1 MANQTLYPNPFN
13 QTLPE
18 EQRLP
23 VVVSSPH
30 SGANYPKSF
39 LESSRLGNLA
49 IRRSED
55 FAVDDLIK
63 SAVTFGI
70 PVHSA
75 TYPRA
80 FVDVNREPYEL
91 DPSMFEGSLPE
102 FANRRSIRV
111 SGGLG
116 TVPRIVAEGQEIY
129 RGKIPVEEAMLR
141 ISTVYKPYHSAL
153 QNLIALT
160 HVTFGKAVLIDFHS
174 MPSTASMPEN
184 SRRPDIVLG
193 DRYATSCDPAVLHF
207 AKSIFNELGY
217 QVMINKPYAGGFIT
231 EHYGRPQNGL
241 HAMQI
246 EINRE
251 LYMDEVR
258 IVKNSNFDSLS
269 GDLTYFFSQLT
280 ELDFDALAGSHP
292 LAAE

>member
-1 MANQTLYPNPFN
+1 MANQTLYPNPYN
-13 QTLPE
+13 QALPE
-18 EQRLP
+18 KQLMP

-39 LESSRLGNLA
+39 LDSSRLGDLA

-63 SAVTFGI
+63 SAVEFGI
-70 PVHSA
+70 PVHAA

-91 DPSMFEGSLPE
+91 DPSMFEDSLPD

-129 RGKIPVEEAMLR
+129 RGKIPLEEAMRR
-141 ISTVYKPYHSAL
+141 ISCIYKPYHSAL

-174 MPSTASMPEN
+174 MPSTANLPEN
-184 SRRPDIVLG
+184 TRRPDIVLG
-193 DRYATSCDPAVLHF
+193 DRYATSCDPSVLHF
-207 AKSIFNELGY
+207 TKSIFTELGY
-217 QVMINKPYAGGFIT
+217 RVMINKPYAGGFIT

-258 IVKNSNFDSLS
+258 IVKSQNFDSLAN
-269 GDLTYFFSQLT
+269 DLTHFFSRLSDVNFEALT
-280 ELDFDALAGSHP
+280 GSHP